1 MCLYNFHCKKKRTR
15 GELNNRAEKKGDSM
29 FDKFTN
35 RAKQVIKLAKKEAQ
49 RLNHN
54 YLGTEHVLLG
64 LLKLGQ
70 GVAVNVLRSLNID
83 FETVRDE
90 TEKLVGYGPEIQVY
104 GDPALTGKVKK
115 VFEYANE
122 EAANLNHN
130 YVGTEHLLL
139 GLLRQTDGVAA
150 QVLEN
155 LNVNLKEVR
164 KEVLKELETFN
175 LQLPPLGS
183 NPTSMNPPNQPS
195 AQNKPY
201 DKQGATNG
209 QDKMPAL
216 KAYGHDLTEMFREGK
231 MDPVIGRKEEVER
244 LILILCRRRKNNP
257 VLVGEAGVGK
267 TAIVEGLAQAI
278 VKGEVPDN
286 LRKKK
291 LISLDLA
298 LMIAGTKYRGQF
310 EERIKAVMDE
320 IKKNGNVLL
329 FIDELHTIV
338 GAGAAEGAIDASNI
352 LKPALS
358 RGEIQ
363 CIGATTTDEYR
374 KHIEK
379 DAALERRFQKI
390 VVPEP
395 SVDETIEILGG
406 LKAKYEEHHKVIYTA
421 QALTAAAVLS
431 DRYIHGRC
439 LPDKAIDLLDE
450 AGAKMR
456 IAMMNQPQDIS
467 KYDAEIEEARLAK
480 EEAISKQEYE
490 KAAKLRDTEK
500 ELRTELQKIRSQ
512 WESNKEEHEVIV
524 EDEDVANVVAKQTG
538 IPINRLTQGE
548 TEKILKL
555 EEILKRHFIGQDD
568 ALKTVC
574 RSIRRSRADIKDPNR
589 PIGAFLF
596 LGPTGVG
603 KTLLA
608 RLLAI
613 NMFGGEDALIQV
625 DMSEYMEKFAV
636 SRMTG
641 SPPGYVGH
649 EEGGQLTEQVRQR
662 PYSVVLFD
670 EIEKAH
676 PDVMNLLLQILEEG
690 RLTDSF
696 GRKIDFRN
704 TIVILT
710 SNLGADLI
718 RKQTEVGFGATEGT
732 MDYERMKEKIESEA
746 KKYFKPEFLNR
757 LDDKV
762 YFHTLSREA
771 ILNII
776 EIEIKK
782 IQGRLQRKEVYI
794 RLDDAAKDFLVDKGF
809 VPEMGARP
817 LKRTIEEYIEGPL
830 AELLLQNPTEGRRCL
845 ITVEEGKLKF
855 IDEEVFQVDR
865 NGVPI
870 PSTVRKIAGNTAP
883 SE

>member
-1 MCLYNFHCKKKRTR
+1 
-15 GELNNRAEKKGDSM
+15 M

-70 GVAVNVLRSLNID
+70 GVAVNVLRNLNLDYEI
-83 FETVRDE
+83 VRAE
-90 TEKLVGYGPEIQVY
+90 VERLVGFGPELQVF
-104 GDPALTGKVKK
+104 GEPSLTGRVKK
-115 VFEYANE
+115 VFEFANE
-122 EAANLNHN
+122 EAASLNHN

-139 GLLRQTDGVAA
+139 GLLRQTDGVAV

-164 KEVLKELETFN
+164 KEVLKELEGFN
-175 LQLPPLGS
+175 LQLPPLGG
-183 NPTSMNPPNQPS
+183 PAMPP
-195 AQNKPY
+195 
-201 DKQGATNG
+201 GAFAGGSSKAHGSEKG
-209 QDKMPAL
+209 QHGEKLPAL
-216 KAYGHDLTEMFREGK
+216 KAYGYDLTEQVREGK
-231 MDPVIGRKEEVER
+231 MDPVIGRKAEVER
-244 LILILCRRRKNNP
+244 LVLILCRRRKNNP
-257 VLVGEAGVGK
+257 VLIGEAGVGK

-278 VKGEVPDN
+278 VKGEVPEN

-291 LISLDLA
+291 LIALDLA

-320 IKKNGNVLL
+320 VKKHGNILL
-329 FIDELHTIV
+329 FIDEIHTIV

-363 CIGATTTDEYR
+363 CIGATTLDEYR

-390 VVPEP
+390 IVNPP
-395 SVDETIEILGG
+395 SVEDTISILKG
-406 LKAKYEEHHKVIYTA
+406 LKGKYEEHHKVTYSDAAI
-421 QALTAAAVLS
+421 AAAAHLS
-431 DRYIHGRC
+431 ERYVHGRF

-456 IAMMNQPQDIS
+456 IAMMNEPAS
-467 KYDAEIEEARLAK
+467 LAGLEEEIEIARRAK
-480 EEAISKQEYE
+480 EEAIAKQEYE
-490 KAAKLRDTEK
+490 KAAKLRDSEK
-500 ELRTELQKIRSQ
+500 TLREKLQQIRAE
-512 WESNKEEHEVIV
+512 WESNKEEHQVIV
-524 EDEDVANVVAKQTG
+524 DDEDVAVVIAKQTG
-538 IPINRLTQGE
+538 IPISRLTEEE
-548 TEKILKL
+548 TAKVLKM
-555 EEILKRHFIGQDD
+555 EEVLKSVVVGQDE
-568 ALKTVC
+568 AVGVVC
-574 RSIRRSRADIKDPNR
+574 KAIRRSRADIKDPNR

-608 RLLAI
+608 RQLAI

-662 PYSVVLFD
+662 PYCVVLFD

-676 PDVMNLLLQILEEG
+676 PDIMDILLQILEEG
-690 RLTDSF
+690 RLTDSL
-696 GRKIDFRN
+696 GRKINFRN
-704 TIVILT
+704 TIIILT

-718 RKQTEVGFGATEGT
+718 KKSQELGFAAKPSHELDVKQLN
-732 MDYERMKEKIESEA
+732 EKIDA
-746 KKYFKPEFLNR
+746 AVKKHFKPEFINR
-757 LDDKV
+757 LDGLVTFKPLDKKRLEEV
-762 YFHTLSREA
+762 VQLEVKKVQNRLAKKKIFVDLTPEALDMLAVKGFQPELGARPMRRIIEQYVEDPLAEA
-771 ILNII
+771 ILLNPMPGKTRRFVVTPT
-776 EIEIKK
+776 E
-782 IQGRLQRKEVYI
+782 
-794 RLDDAAKDFLVDKGF
+794 DK
-809 VPEMGARP
+809 
-817 LKRTIEEYIEGPL
+817 
-830 AELLLQNPTEGRRCL
+830 LLLQEQMPESP
-845 ITVEEGKLKF
+845 
-855 IDEEVFQVDR
+855 EVASV
-865 NGVPI
+865 
-870 PSTVRKIAGNTAP
+870 
-883 SE
+883 

>member
-1 MCLYNFHCKKKRTR
+1 M
-15 GELNNRAEKKGDSM
+15 RARIKLEIQLDNDPLIWRVPM

-70 GVAVNVLRSLNID
+70 GVAVNVLRNLNID
-83 FETVRDE
+83 FDIVRSE
-90 TEKLVGYGPEIQVY
+90 VEKLVGYGPEIQVY

-175 LQLPPLGS
+175 LQLPPIGGPAPGAPQASNGPGS
-183 NPTSMNPPNQPS
+183 APG
-195 AQNKPY
+195 AKPY
-201 DKQGATNG
+201 EKPASGT
-209 QDKMPAL
+209 DKMPAL
-216 KAYGHDLTEMFREGK
+216 RAYGHDLTDMCRENK

-278 VKGEVPDN
+278 VKGDVPDN
-286 LRKKK
+286 LRNKK
-291 LISLDLA
+291 LITLDLA

-320 IKKNGNVLL
+320 IKKNGNILL

-363 CIGATTTDEYR
+363 CIGATTIDEYR

-390 VVPEP
+390 IVAPN
-395 SVDETIEILGG
+395 SVEETIEILGG
-406 LKAKYEEHHKVIYTA
+406 LKKKYEEHHKCIYT
-421 QALTAAAVLS
+421 QASLSAAAILS
-431 DRYIHGRC
+431 DRYIHGRF
-439 LPDKAIDLLDE
+439 LPDKAIDLIDE
-450 AGAKMR
+450 AGAQMR
-456 IAMMNQPQDIS
+456 ISMMNQPPDITR
-467 KYDAEIEEARLAK
+467 YEQEIEETRLAK
-480 EEAISKQEYE
+480 EDAISHQEYE
-490 KAAKLRDTEK
+490 KAAKLRDKEK
-500 ELRTELQKIRSQ
+500 TLREQLQQIRAQ
-512 WESNKEEHEVIV
+512 WEVNREEHQVIV
-524 EDEDVANVVAKQTG
+524 EDEDVANVIAKQTG
-538 IPINRLTQGE
+538 IPLNRLTEGE
-548 TEKILKL
+548 TQKVLKM
-555 EEILKRHFIGQDD
+555 EEILRGSIIGQDD

-613 NMFGGEDALIQV
+613 HLFGGEDALIQV

-649 EEGGQLTEQVRQR
+649 EEGGQLTERVRQR

-676 PDVMNLLLQILEEG
+676 PDVMDLLLQILEEG

-704 TIVILT
+704 TIIIMT

-718 RKQTEVGFGATEGT
+718 KKSTEVGFGAKEGSL
-732 MDYERMKEKIESEA
+732 DYPVIKEKILA
-746 KKYFKPEFLNR
+746 AVKKHFKPEFLNR
-757 LDDKV
+757 LNGTV
-762 YFHTLSREA
+762 IFQP
-771 ILNII
+771 LNKEGLLEVINL
-776 EIEIKK
+776 EIRKLD
-782 IQGRLQRKEVYI
+782 GRLKRREIYI
-794 RLDDAAKDFLVDKGF
+794 TLDEAAKAFLVEKGF
-809 VPEMGARP
+809 QPEMGARP
-817 LKRTIEEYIEGPL
+817 LRRTIEEYLEDPI
-830 AELLLQNPTEGRRCL
+830 AEIILRHPDEGRKVL
-845 ITVEEGKLKF
+845 VTVEGDHLEFK
-855 IDEEVFQVDR
+855 DQEVI
-865 NGVPI
+865 PI
-870 PSTVRKIAGNTAP
+870 IKTKERDKIKA
-883 SE
+883 SSKQS

>member
-1 MCLYNFHCKKKRTR
+1 
-15 GELNNRAEKKGDSM
+15 M

-70 GVAVNVLRSLNID
+70 GVAVNVLRNLNID
-83 FETVRDE
+83 FETVRNE
-90 TEKLVGYGPEIQVY
+90 VEKLVGYGPEIQVY

-175 LQLPPLGS
+175 LQLPPIGS
-183 NPTSMNPPNQPS
+183 SSSQTPPPS
-195 AQNKPY
+195 SSQNKGP
-201 DKQGATNG
+201 QGYEKAGSGTGSTLSN
-209 QDKMPAL
+209 DKMPAL
-216 KAYGHDLTEMFREGK
+216 KAYGHDLTDMCREGR
-231 MDPVIGRKEEVER
+231 MDPVVGRKEEVER

-286 LRKKK
+286 LRKKR
-291 LISLDLA
+291 LITLDLP

-363 CIGATTTDEYR
+363 CIGATTIDEYR

-390 VVPEP
+390 MVQPP
-395 SVDETIEILGG
+395 SVEETVEILSG
-406 LKAKYEEHHKVIYTA
+406 LKAKYEEHHKCVYTDTA
-421 QALTAAAVLS
+421 IRAAAVLS
-431 DRYIHGRC
+431 DRYITGRF
-439 LPDKAIDLLDE
+439 LPDKAIDLIDE
-450 AGAKMR
+450 AGAKSR
-456 IAMMNQPQDIS
+456 ISMMNQPQDLT
-467 KYDAEIEEARLAK
+467 KFEAEVEAVRLGK
-480 EEAISKQEYE
+480 EEAIGKQEYE
-490 KAAKLRDTEK
+490 KAAKLRDKEK
-500 ELRTELQKIRSQ
+500 TLREQLQKLRTE

-524 EDEDVANVVAKQTG
+524 EDEDVAQVVAKQTG
-538 IPINRLTQGE
+538 VPITRLTEGE
-548 TEKILKL
+548 TQKVLKM
-555 EEILKRHFIGQDD
+555 EENLKESIIGQED
-568 ALKTVC
+568 AIKTIS
-574 RSIRRSRADIKDPNR
+574 RAIRRSRANIKDPNR

-608 RLLAI
+608 RLLAAHL
-613 NMFGGEDALIQV
+613 FGGEDALIQV

-676 PDVMNLLLQILEEG
+676 PDVMDILLQILEEG

-704 TIVILT
+704 TIVIMT

-718 RKQTEVGFGATEGT
+718 KKSTEMGFAAAQEGAL
-732 MDYERMKEKIESEA
+732 DYDRIKEKILSA
-746 KKYFKPEFLNR
+746 VKKHFKPEFLNR
-757 LDDKV
+757 LNDVVIFHPLNRDELLKV
-762 YFHTLSREA
+762 IELELKKLTKRLQGRDV
-771 ILNII
+771 
-776 EIEIKK
+776 EIE
-782 IQGRLQRKEVYI
+782 
-794 RLDDAAKDFLVDKGF
+794 LDEAAKNFLVDKGF
-809 VPEMGARP
+809 QPEMGARP
-817 LKRTIEEYIEGPL
+817 LRRTIEQYLEDPL
-830 AELLLQNPTEGRRCL
+830 AEILLMHPDEGRKSTV
-845 ITVEEGKLKF
+845 TVENDQLKF
-855 IDEEVFQVDR
+855 IDKEVHPIIKPPSQKK
-865 NGVPI
+865 VPAS
-870 PSTVRKIAGNTAP
+870 STG
-883 SE
+883 

>member
-1 MCLYNFHCKKKRTR
+1 
-15 GELNNRAEKKGDSM
+15 M

-70 GVAVNVLRSLNID
+70 GVAVNVLRNLNID
-83 FETVRDE
+83 FEAVRKE
-90 TEKLVGYGPEIQVY
+90 VEKLVGYGPEIQVY

-139 GLLRQTDGVAA
+139 GLLRQIDGVAA

-175 LQLPPLGS
+175 LQLPPITGS
-183 NPTSMNPPNQPS
+183 GAGS
-195 AQNKPY
+195 AGQIGAQGKPY
-201 DKQGATNG
+201 DKATSVGGNSN
-209 QDKMPAL
+209 DKMPAL
-216 KAYGHDLTEMFREGK
+216 KAYGHDLTEMCREGK
-231 MDPVIGRKEEVER
+231 MDPVIGRKEEIER

-278 VKGEVPDN
+278 VKGEVPDG

-291 LISLDLA
+291 LITLDLA

-320 IKKNGNVLL
+320 IKKNGNILL

-358 RGEIQ
+358 RGELQ
-363 CIGATTTDEYR
+363 CIGATTIDEYR

-390 VVPEP
+390 LIAPP
-395 SVDETIEILGG
+395 SVEETIEILTG
-406 LKAKYEEHHKVIYTA
+406 LKEEYEKHHKVFFTP
-421 QALTAAAVLS
+421 QAINAAAILS
-431 DRYIHGRC
+431 DRYVHGRF

-456 IAMMNQPQDIS
+456 ISMMNQPQDIS
-467 KYDAEIEEARLAK
+467 KFEVEIEEVRLAK

-490 KAAKLRDTEK
+490 KAAKLRDKEK
-500 ELRTELQKIRSQ
+500 TLREQLQQIRAE
-512 WESNKEEHEVIV
+512 WEINKEEHEVIV

-538 IPINRLTQGE
+538 IPLNRLTEGE
-548 TEKILKL
+548 LQKVLKM
-555 EEILKRHFIGQDD
+555 EEILREGIIGQED
-568 ALKTVC
+568 AIKTVC
-574 RSIRRSRADIKDPNR
+574 RAIRRSRADIKDPSR

-608 RLLAI
+608 RLLAV

-649 EEGGQLTEQVRQR
+649 EEGGQLTEQVRQK

-676 PDVMNLLLQILEEG
+676 PDVMDILLQILEEG

-704 TIVILT
+704 TIIIMT

-718 RKQTEVGFGATEGT
+718 KKSTEIGFGASEGSL
-732 MDYERMKEKIESEA
+732 DYAHIKEKIESEV
-746 KKYFKPEFLNR
+746 KKRFKPEFLNR
-757 LDDKV
+757 LNDVVIFHPLNRGNLLYVIDLEINKV
-762 YFHTLSREA
+762 Q
-771 ILNII
+771 
-776 EIEIKK
+776 K
-782 IQGRLQRKEVYI
+782 RLQKREIYI
-794 RLDDAAKDFLVDKGF
+794 HIDDAAKGFLVDKGF
-809 VPEMGARP
+809 QPEMGARP
-817 LKRTIEEYIEGPL
+817 LRRIIEQYLEDPL
-830 AELLLQNPTEGRRCL
+830 AEKLLTSPNEGRRCL
-845 ITVEEGKLKF
+845 VTVENDHLIF
-855 IDEEVFQVDR
+855 IDQEIFPLTRDKSMKER
-865 NGVPI
+865 G
-870 PSTVRKIAGNTAP
+870 AGGSSKT
-883 SE
+883 

>member
-1 MCLYNFHCKKKRTR
+1 
-15 GELNNRAEKKGDSM
+15 M

-70 GVAVNVLRSLNID
+70 GVAVNVLRNLNID
-83 FETVRDE
+83 FETVRSE
-90 TEKLVGYGPEIQVY
+90 VEKLVGYGPEIQIY

-122 EAANLNHN
+122 EAISLNHN

-175 LQLPPLGS
+175 LQLPPIS
-183 NPTSMNPPNQPS
+183 SVSTPS
-195 AQNKPY
+195 AVGSSHSS
-201 DKQGATNG
+201 KQYEKGAAS
-209 QDKMPAL
+209 DKMPAL
-216 KAYGHDLTEMFREGK
+216 KAYGLDLTELCREGK

-278 VKGEVPDN
+278 VRGEVPDN
-286 LRKKK
+286 LRKKR
-291 LISLDLA
+291 LINLDLA

-320 IKKNGNVLL
+320 VRKNGNILL

-358 RGEIQ
+358 RGEVQ
-363 CIGATTTDEYR
+363 CIGATTIDEYR

-390 VVPEP
+390 VVAPP
-395 SVDETIEILGG
+395 SVEDTIEILYG
-406 LKAKYEEHHKVIYTA
+406 LKAKYEGHHKCVYTP
-421 QALTAAAVLS
+421 QALEAASRLA
-431 DRYIHGRC
+431 DRYVHGRF
-439 LPDKAIDLLDE
+439 LPDKAIDLIDE

-456 IAMMNQPQDIS
+456 ISMMSQPQDIS
-467 KYDAEIEEARLAK
+467 KYEIEVEETRIAK
-480 EEAISKQEYE
+480 EEAIGRQEYE
-490 KAAKLRDTEK
+490 KAAKLRDKEK
-500 ELRTELQKIRSQ
+500 QLRERLQQSRAEWEL
-512 WESNKEEHEVIV
+512 NKAENEVII
-524 EDEDVANVVAKQTG
+524 EDEDVANVVAKITG
-538 IPINRLTQGE
+538 VPLNRLTEGE
-548 TEKILKL
+548 THKVLKM
-555 EEILKRHFIGQDD
+555 EEELGQHIIGQEG

-574 RSIRRSRADIKDPNR
+574 RAIRRSRADIKDPNR

-596 LGPTGVG
+596 MGPTGVG

-608 RLLAI
+608 RLLATH
-613 NMFGGEDALIQV
+613 MFGGEDALIQV

-676 PDVMNLLLQILEEG
+676 PDVMDLLLQILEEG

-704 TIVILT
+704 TIVIMT

-718 RKQTEVGFGATEGT
+718 RRTTTVGFGVAEGAL
-732 MDYERMKEKIESEA
+732 DYEQIREKIMEA
-746 KKYFKPEFLNR
+746 IKKQFKPEFVNRVDDVVIFRPLIKEYLLKVIELEINKVANR
-757 LDDKV
+757 L
-762 YFHTLSREA
+762 R
-771 ILNII
+771 
-776 EIEIKK
+776 
-782 IQGRLQRKEVYI
+782 RKEIYI
-794 RLDDAAKDFLVDKGF
+794 TLDEKAKNFLVDKGF
-809 VPEMGARP
+809 QPEMGARP
-817 LKRTIEEYIEGPL
+817 LRRIIEQNLEDAL
-830 AELLLQNPTEGRRCL
+830 AEKLLMHPNEGRKVF
-845 ITVEEGKLKF
+845 ITVEADQLVFLDK
-855 IDEEVFQVDR
+855 EVFTIEQKLTK
-865 NGVPI
+865 
-870 PSTVRKIAGNTAP
+870 SAAP
-883 SE
+883 SKP

>member
-1 MCLYNFHCKKKRTR
+1 
-15 GELNNRAEKKGDSM
+15 M

-70 GVAVNVLRSLNID
+70 GIAVNVLRTLNLEY
-83 FETVRDE
+83 ETVRAE
-90 TEKLVGYGPEIQVY
+90 IERIVGFGPEIQVY

-115 VFEYANE
+115 VFEFANE
-122 EAANLNHN
+122 EASNLNHN

-139 GLLRQTDGVAA
+139 ALLRQPDGVAT

-155 LNVNLKEVR
+155 LNINLKEVR

-175 LQLPPLGS
+175 LQLPPLGAA
-183 NPTSMNPPNQPS
+183 NGPS
-195 AQNKPY
+195 PSGPSIRQQQERINGNSAAQAP
-201 DKQGATNG
+201 AV
-209 QDKMPAL
+209 DKMPAL
-216 KAYGHDLTEMFREGK
+216 RAYGHDLTELCRSGSI
-231 MDPVIGRKEEVER
+231 DPVIGRREEVER

-257 VLVGEAGVGK
+257 VLIGEAGVGK

-278 VKGEVPDN
+278 VRGEVPEN
-286 LRKKK
+286 LRKKR
-291 LISLDLA
+291 LIALDLT

-363 CIGATTTDEYR
+363 CIGATTLDEYR

-379 DAALERRFQKI
+379 DPALERRFQRII
-390 VVPEP
+390 VHPP
-395 SVDETIEILGG
+395 SNQESVAILQG
-406 LKAKYEEHHKVIYTA
+406 LKPKYEDHHRCKYTDS
-421 QALTAAAVLS
+421 ALLAAVRLS
-431 DRYIHGRC
+431 DRYLSGRF

-450 AGAKMR
+450 AGAKAR
-456 IAMMNQPQDIS
+456 ISTMHQPSDFGDLE
-467 KYDAEIEEARLAK
+467 KRIEDARLAK
-480 EEAISKQEYE
+480 DDAINHQDYE
-490 KAAKLRDTEK
+490 KAAKLRDSEK
-500 ELRTELQKIRSQ
+500 SLRDELLRLRSD
-512 WESNKEEHEVIV
+512 WENRKEEHFPIV
-524 EDEDVANVVAKQTG
+524 DEEEIANIVAKQTG
-538 IPINRLTQGE
+538 IPLTRLTEGE
-548 TEKILKL
+548 TEKVLKM
-555 EEILKRHFIGQDD
+555 EESLKMRIIGQDD

-574 RSIRRSRADIKDPNR
+574 CAIRRSRADIKDPNR

-603 KTLLA
+603 KTHLA
-608 RLLAI
+608 RLLASH
-613 NMFGGEDALIQV
+613 MFGGEDALIQV
-625 DMSEYMEKFAV
+625 DMSEYMEKFAI

-641 SPPGYVGH
+641 SPPGYVGY
-649 EEGGQLTEQVRQR
+649 EEGGQLTEQVRRR
-662 PYSVVLFD
+662 PYCVVLFD

-690 RLTDSF
+690 RLTDSV

-704 TIVILT
+704 TIIIMT

-718 RKQTEVGFGATEGT
+718 RKSTEVGFGAKDST
-732 MDYERMKEKIESEA
+732 MDYKSMHDKIESSV
-746 KKYFKPEFLNR
+746 KKHFKPEFINR
-757 LDDKV
+757 LDGLVIFRTLDKV
-762 YFHTLSREA
+762 SLRQVVDLEFKKLKDRLLRKNIKLS
-771 ILNII
+771 
-776 EIEIKK
+776 
-782 IQGRLQRKEVYI
+782 
-794 RLDDAAKDFLVDKGF
+794 LDEPCRDYLVEKSFL
-809 VPEMGARP
+809 PEMGARP
-817 LKRTIEEYIEGPL
+817 LRRTIEQYLEDPL
-830 AELLLQNPTEGRRCL
+830 AEKLLQQPDLAKSFL
-845 ITVEEGKLKF
+845 ITVKDGAISFIEQQAAEEKAEDLLP
-855 IDEEVFQVDR
+855 
-865 NGVPI
+865 N
-870 PSTVRKIAGNTAP
+870 S
-883 SE
+883 